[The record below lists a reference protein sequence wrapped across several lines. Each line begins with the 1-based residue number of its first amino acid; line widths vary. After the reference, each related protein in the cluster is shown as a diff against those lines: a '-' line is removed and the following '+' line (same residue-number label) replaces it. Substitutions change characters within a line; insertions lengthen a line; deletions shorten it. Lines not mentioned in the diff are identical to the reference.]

1 MEKKFYKNRKNS
13 MLFGVCSGL
22 SDYFGLDVTALRI
35 LTVILAVFTAL
46 PITLMYIITGLLAPK
61 APNNNDFNNDLQY

>member
-22 SDYFGLDVTALRI
+22 SDYFGLDVTVCRI
-35 LTVILAVFTAL
+35 LTVFLAVFTPL
-46 PITLMYIITGLLAPK
+46 PITLMYIITALITPK
-61 APNNNDFNNDLQY
+61 EPNENNYL

>member
-22 SDYFGLDVTALRI
+22 SDYFGLDVTVCRV
-35 LTVILAVFTAL
+35 LTLGLAIFTPL
-46 PITLMYIITGLLAPK
+46 PITLTYLITALV
-61 APNNNDFNNDLQY
+61 APNKD